1 MAELMSDIDVEKS
14 LKGLDGWSHDDVYKR
29 VHKEF
34 NFNSFESA
42 TTFVQ
47 HVASI
52 ASEMGHHPDILI
64 HNGGRVRIT
73 STTHDL
79 GGITEKDIALV
90 ESLEILVNT

>member
-34 NFNSFESA
+34 SFNSFESA
-42 TTFVQ
+42 VTFVQ

-52 ASEMGHHPDILI
+52 AQGHP
-64 HNGGRVRIT
+64 
-73 STTHDL
+73 
-79 GGITEKDIALV
+79 LV
-90 ESLEILVNT
+90 YE

>member
-42 TTFVQ
+42 VTFVQ
-47 HVASI
+47 HVASR
-52 ASEMGHHPDILI
+52 HYQ
-64 HNGGRVRIT
+64 
-73 STTHDL
+73 
-79 GGITEKDIALV
+79 K
-90 ESLEILVNT
+90 